1 MIDFSPLLSIMTD
14 SFEKMNFPKE
24 NLRGQGEALV
34 IFSSLKRP
42 RPSQFLSIPLV

>member
-1 MIDFSPLLSIMTD
+1 MIDFSPLLSTTTG
-14 SFEKMNFPKE
+14 SFEKMNFQKRIY
-24 NLRGQGEALV
+24 RGGGGALV